1 MVEVSVVSFLM
12 VEVSVVS
19 FFYGGG
25 VCCFFFNGGGECCF
39 FYGGGECFSTCHHVP
54 SGHCIET
61 YPPLSTA

>member
-1 MVEVSVVSFLM
+1 MVEVCVVSFLM
-12 VEVSVVS
+12 VEV
-19 FFYGGG
+19 
-25 VCCFFFNGGGECCF
+25 FFFNGGGECCF